1 MAATDFKDYYQV
13 LGVSKNASADEIKKA
28 YRKLARKYHP
38 DLNPGDK
45 QAEARFKEINEAQEV
60 LSDPEKRRK
69 YDQYG
74 QYWQQVGQGGATPGA
89 GRGAGVN
96 ADFGNFDFSQ
106 YGNFEEF
113 INEILGRTAGTRSR
127 TAGTRSRTY
136 QRTTTTS
143 GGFDGFSEGFSS
155 SYSDVS
161 GQDSEAAIALSFAE
175 AFNGTQK
182 QFRIGSET
190 VKVRIPAGAK
200 TGSRLR
206 IKGKGQPSPFSG
218 QRGDL
223 YLNIELQSHPLFK
236 FQGDNLVAE
245 IPITPEE
252 AVLGAEVGVPTPD
265 GKVTMKV
272 PAGVDSG
279 QSLRLRNKGWSLPN
293 NRRSDLMVKLKIVTP
308 KDLSSTEREYY
319 QKLRQASSYNPR
331 KGLEDMRL

>member
-13 LGVSKNASADEIKKA
+13 LGISKNASADEIKKA

-60 LSDPEKRRK
+60 LSDPEKRQK

-74 QYWQQVGQGGATPGA
+74 QYWEQVGQGGSRSGSSS
-89 GRGAGVN
+89 G
-96 ADFGNFDFSQ
+96 FGGFNNVDVGGFDFSQ
-106 YGNFEEF
+106 YGNFEDF
-113 INEILGRTAGTRSR
+113 INEILGRAGGQSR
-127 TAGTRSRTY
+127 
-136 QRTTTTS
+136 
-143 GGFDGFSEGFSS
+143 SS
-155 SYSDVS
+155 SYGYRTSTSAPGGFGS
-161 GQDSEAAIALSFAE
+161 GYGDIPAQDSEAAIALTFAE

-182 QFRIGSET
+182 QFRIGNET

-223 YLNIELQSHPLFK
+223 YLNIELQPHPLFK
-236 FQGDNLVAE
+236 FTGDNLVVE
-245 IPITPEE
+245 LPITPEE
-252 AVLGAEVGVPTPD
+252 AVLGAEITVPTPD

-272 PAGVDSG
+272 PPGVDSG
-279 QSLRLRNKGWSLPN
+279 QSLRLKGKGWRQPN
-293 NRRSDLMVKLKIVTP
+293 KQRSDLMVKLKIVTP
-308 KDLSSTEREYY
+308 KELSQTEREYY
-319 QKLRQASSYNPR
+319 QKLQQASSYNPR
-331 KGLEDMRL
+331 KSLEDTRL